1 MIGVCGS
8 ITEDNKTDIMKAL
21 KEAISQEADYIELRL
36 DMIKD
41 INSDKAEDI
50 INSIKEVTATPI
62 ILTNRTET
70 EGGYFTGSEEERIK
84 ILKDNAP
91 LVEYTDIEL
100 STDDTLRQQV
110 TDSANKTIISYHNFE
125 KTPTKEYLQDIITE
139 AKNIGDIAKVAVKP
153 LKIEDTYT
161 IIELMIHNSNMIGIS
176 MDKLGRYT
184 RIIGPIINTP
194 ITYAAI
200 NTQSAPGQLSVKETR
215 DMIKKLKN

>member
-8 ITEDNKTDIMKAL
+8 IVEDNKIGIMKSL

-36 DMIKD
+36 DVIEN
-41 INSDKAEDI
+41 INSSKAKDI
-50 INSIKEVTATPI
+50 INSIKEITTTPI
-62 ILTNRTET
+62 ILTNRTRT
-70 EGGYFTGSEEERIK
+70 EGGHFTGSEEERIK

-110 TDSANKTIISYHNFE
+110 IDNANKTIISYHNFE

-139 AKNIGDIAKVAVKP
+139 AKKVGDIAKIAVKP

-161 IIELMIHNSNMIGIS
+161 IIELMIHNNNLIGIS
-176 MDKLGRYT
+176 MDELGRYT
-184 RIIGPIINTP
+184 RIIGPIINIP

-200 NTQSAPGQLSVKETR
+200 NTQSAPGQLNVKETR
-215 DMIKKLKN
+215 DIIEKLKN